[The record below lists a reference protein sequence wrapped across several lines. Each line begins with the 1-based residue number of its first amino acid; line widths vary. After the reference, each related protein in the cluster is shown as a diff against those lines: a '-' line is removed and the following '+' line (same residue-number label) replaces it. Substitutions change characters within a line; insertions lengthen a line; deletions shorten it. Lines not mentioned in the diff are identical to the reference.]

1 MYLFWMYPAPCSG
14 TDTST
19 IVIDSVYIYMLS
31 VFYCIRVY
39 IYAKCLC
46 MFLFFMDLAPY
57 MFSVFQY

>member
-39 IYAKCLC
+39 IYAKCPR